1 MAEEILGISGQMDI
15 SDIQK
20 SFDTLFGNLDEL
32 GVKTDS
38 LSARMTKALNDI
50 AQSSDVSNKST
61 QQAFK
66 ELSAIISEAQEKLT
80 TTPKKIQDVSLELS
94 NATKTVET
102 LKDRLSQ
109 ATVGTTEWNTV
120 TQMLENQNK
129 TVERLKAQYSALTN
143 TFSDAQTAANV
154 LGTTMGTVNTVS
166 SLSNAA
172 TGVNAGLHVGV
183 AAAVGAESVAHAAN
197 AEKIGVETQ
206 AVNDNTQA
214 FQEANETS
222 RQRTEIANAE
232 AIALDKLSEQVLQG
246 KVSEEEY
253 IKAKENA
260 EERYRQ
266 LMNEQAEL
274 LEKEKKAREEAN
286 TFKVVDG
293 NIVSGDNDMNAR
305 AADALLERAASIRKE
320 ADEIANS
327 LNRLSEA
334 YTSTTQKAQAEQKKE
349 EESTNKTLDAIRAK
363 EDELKKLN
371 EQVELMKAHHAN
383 GWGGD
388 FFTSMRKGENPLNV
402 IKEYFAEGSAIKE
415 KQQQIAD
422 ITAELEKLRTAA
434 DETKTSTTDIWSG
447 MSKNDITNSIQENIA
462 QLKILKSEYSEIAQV
477 YGKDSDKA
485 QANKEKQEEITR
497 EIIQSKE
504 KLREMGTSYEDA
516 TKEAKKTAKET
527 QGIGKEAE
535 KSSSKVKGIFGGLK
549 SSFSGLMKGD
559 FSGLFKFVG
568 KIGIW
573 GAGIAAVGKGLFE
586 ASKAAEEFRVA
597 MQPLNHYMD
606 ASKVQEVSQNILSM
620 TSKTTKSC
628 ADMANAALQFAKV
641 WDGLKDAPGALTQMI
656 ESSNEYGALTGRTS
670 EEGAKAISQMASEYH
685 MTAQEASEMNNIIA
699 SAAKHSTDSFG
710 EMSDAIASAGSTT
723 ALYGV
728 TFEETATLIGYSSGQ
743 FGNAQK
749 AASKLS
755 MLLMSMSKLQDKY
768 NPSVVGMVTALKN
781 LKDAYERG
789 ENVASKFMAR
799 NRSVAMYFIKNA
811 DAIEQYSKKLENA
824 DAKNELLGDLSQR
837 ASTNLK
843 ALNNEW
849 NGFLTGLNANLTP
862 TLTNILKFF
871 RRILEGSQQT
881 ASQLNYLKNYDKI
894 HPGSNKNVDYTEKV
908 ASKWYL
914 SGFPEAQLSAQTAAS
929 MRMESQKEN
938 TKSLTEQEEQ
948 LNKIFDRA
956 YKKAR
961 DKYKPNP
968 KKGYQGISAEGMF
981 NAGMNAVKNAIK
993 NDPQAFSEF
1002 GNAFTY
1008 NYFYKEKKRNT
1019 LTLNQ
1024 KPNNTNTDL
1033 GGGFGGD
1040 DKGEEARKY
1049 REQLAEQQAKEEARK
1064 RKERWDLYVA
1074 EEEKGIAKEKD
1085 VAEKE
1090 RRQKKLDF
1098 EKKLHQIDEEAEQL
1112 KQANIQ
1118 AAKAKYDNDPQNKK
1132 KEGFYASG
1140 LDKKV
1145 TLTEKQQ
1152 KIISTKKEVVHAQV
1166 REEDE
1171 KALKNLTDKY
1181 RNENQERLE
1190 IEKKYDAD
1198 IKKIQE
1204 ARAKKQEE
1212 LNKATTEEQK
1222 EELQKQIDNLVL
1234 AEAKATKDKGEAIVS
1249 FDFDLLKKN
1258 PEYIQAFEDLN
1269 NVSNETL
1276 TSLIDMFE
1284 KFKTKAAESMS
1295 PDQIREFTNTLQS
1308 MQDALLERENPFT
1321 QVAETAVEYQI
1332 SNAQVKALEDYIK
1345 ALKEG
1350 KNIEQANIEVSK
1362 KLGKTYK
1369 NQEEAEKDLAKAK
1382 DKRNKAENK
1391 HQKAVKNLNAK
1402 INELADSI
1410 NSLGD
1415 IIGGTEG
1422 QILGIIGGVLSFVTQ
1437 TTEGIKLVAATGA
1450 NAISSIEKAS
1460 VILGII
1466 SAAIQLLQK
1475 IGSMFKD
1482 THAQYEEYAQ
1492 KLKAVNDLTTAVN
1505 EYKLAVIKAQQQEKT
1520 WFASTGLIDLRES
1533 WTYSQEAL
1541 QGYLDKLT
1549 ETQAIYQ
1556 NESGGGWL
1564 TNSLKWVGSAVG
1576 KIVSLPGELVKK
1588 GLEALGVDMN
1598 NWLGDLTKGVVNFA
1612 TGGFEAIFGAGI
1624 GKIIDDSNK
1633 YDKGT
1638 TAAYNNL
1645 RIETRKKSS
1654 GFLGSGIGGH
1664 KQKTKDLR
1672 EWTKQKFGKDLF
1684 DENYMIDV
1692 DLAKTILDKYGNKLV
1707 GETKETLEELIKFKE
1722 EYDKF
1727 NEQLHEYVSELY
1739 SPLVDNFTD
1748 ALFDWF
1754 DNGKDV
1760 MDSFKQYATS
1770 TFREI
1775 AKEMIKSMVITEIFN
1790 KYKDQLSNI
1799 YMAYISG
1806 AMSEEQFIN
1815 SMTGVV
1821 GSLTK
1826 DLEKGIPAAQK
1837 TLTALDESLR
1847 KAGYDLHEAEQSSQ
1861 SATGKAIEAVTADQ
1875 ANTLIGIGY
1884 AMQISIEQGNTTRE
1898 SMRSNVE
1905 TICYYQTQIS
1915 CDISEIKDIQY
1926 QGLNQLQQ
1934 IVKNTEPI
1942 VAINENIASMYKLMR
1957 ERI

>member
-66 ELSAIISEAQEKLT
+66 ELNAIISEAQEKLT

-94 NATKTVET
+94 NAAKTVET

-222 RQRTEIANAE
+222 RQRTETANAE

-246 KVSEEEY
+246 KASEEEY
-253 IKAKENA
+253 IKAKESA

-305 AADALLERAASIRKE
+305 AADALLERAANIRKE

-371 EQVELMKAHHAN
+371 EQVELMEAHHAN

-402 IKEYFAEGSAIKE
+402 IKDYFAEGSAIKE

-447 MSKNDITNSIQENIA
+447 MSKNDISNSIQENIA

-527 QGIGKEAE
+527 QDIGKEAE

-568 KIGIW
+568 KIGVW

-586 ASKAAEEFRVA
+586 SSKAAEAFRVA
-597 MQPLNHYMD
+597 LQPLDHYMD
-606 ASKVQEVSQNILSM
+606 TDKIKDVRQNILAL
-620 TSKTTKSC
+620 TATTTKSC
-628 ADMANAALQFAKV
+628 ADMANAALQFVKV

-656 ESSNEYGALTGRTS
+656 KSANEYGALTGKTS
-670 EEGAKAISQMASEYH
+670 EEGAKAISKMASEYH

-699 SAAKHSTDSFG
+699 SASKHSGSSFE
-710 EMSDAIASAGSTT
+710 EMSDAIASAGST
-723 ALYGV
+723 ASLYGIG
-728 TFEETATLIGYSSGQ
+728 FKEMATLIGYSSGQ
-743 FGNAQK
+743 FGDANK
-749 AASKLS
+749 AASKFS

-811 DAIEQYSKKLENA
+811 DTIEQYGKKLEDAN
-824 DAKNELLGDLSQR
+824 AKNELLSDLSSR
-837 ASTNLK
+837 ASANLA
-843 ALNNEW
+843 ALKNEW

-862 TLTNILKFF
+862 ILTKILKFF
-871 RRILEGSQQT
+871 RIITGGAQET
-881 ASQLNYLKNYDKI
+881 ADVLHYLKVMDNEKGRSKASI
-894 HPGSNKNVDYTEKV
+894 GVVGTGGFNVNL
-908 ASKWYL
+908 A
-914 SGFPEAQLSAQTAAS
+914 G
-929 MRMESQKEN
+929 N
-938 TKSLTEQEEQ
+938 TIAEGADVDL
-948 LNKIFDRA
+948 
-956 YKKAR
+956 YKKQRDALQKIYNKAVAKAR
-961 DKYKPNP
+961 NKYKPNL

-981 NAGMNAVKNAIK
+981 NAGMNAVKKAIEDNPQNYSQFKK
-993 NDPQAFSEF
+993 NRI
-1002 GNAFTY
+1002 Y
-1008 NYFYKEKKRNT
+1008 NYFYKENKKNT
-1019 LTLNQ
+1019 LALNQ

-1033 GGGFGGD
+1033 GGGFGD

-1049 REQLAEQQAKEEARK
+1049 RDQQAELQAKEEARK
-1064 RKERWDLYVA
+1064 RKERWNLYVA
-1074 EEEKGIAKEKD
+1074 EEENGIAKEKD

-1090 RRQKKLDF
+1090 RRQRALDF
-1098 EKKLHQIDEEAEQL
+1098 EKKMHQLDEEAEQL
-1112 KQANIQ
+1112 KQKNIDT
-1118 AAKAKYDNDPQNKK
+1118 AKANYEKDPANKE
-1132 KEGFYASG
+1132 KEGFYALG

-1145 TLTEKQQ
+1145 GLTSEQQKYIQTKKDTLLVENAESERKYLREQLQYYYDYLKEFGSIQEQKYAIAKEYDEKIAKATSPNQRKLLEEQKKSSLANVELEAVKQNIDWGSVFGDFGTMFKDQLEPTIKSLKQLASKTENVDEKKTIWELVSKLQKTGTLWDSDIFVTISDDLKTYQEAMRSYAEAQKKEQKIAEELTE
-1152 KIISTKKEVVHAQV
+1152 A
-1166 REEDE
+1166 EER
-1171 KALKNLTDKY
+1171 LKNAQKSGNEKDILDASATVDKLK
-1181 RNENQERLE
+1181 NQMSEAADATKEN
-1190 IEKKYDAD
+1190 KDAVV
-1198 IKKIQE
+1198 
-1204 ARAKKQEE
+1204 
-1212 LNKATTEEQK
+1212 KATTDLQTSSQRAINQFQQLESCLSGLTSGTLK
-1222 EELQKQIDNLVL
+1222 GIGDALMGLDKLFGGKATDKAASSLVKMTTELFGSNSKVSQTLTKVLGESGMAGEIVSAALGILDILKDGVENLVSSLIDTILGAVNGLIKTALSPKTVTGILKSVFDGVTSIFDTLSFGTISNIFGDNSAKMEGKIDKLNTSNEALKMSIDNLSDKIEKSNSLSEILNAQNKKEKQTKELEQNTSKQMIYETWKHGAWRSNLAASVEDNKGWKDAMKQVSAIL
-1234 AEAKATKDKGEAIVS
+1234 GKKVKTSGDFLSLSAEEMQRIIDSDNGAELWAKILNEYNKEGGKGGRSSKLSDMLNQYVNDFGNVAQDMADEIKEKLNGISFDSMKDSFISALMDMDKNAEDFASDFSKIMQQALLNLSVDELINGSENNPNGDSLKKLYDDMAEAMK
-1249 FDFDLLKKN
+1249 
-1258 PEYIQAFEDLN
+1258 
-1269 NVSNETL
+1269 NETYK
-1276 TSLIDMFE
+1276 SR
-1284 KFKTKAAESMS
+1284 AE
-1295 PDQIREFTNTLQS
+1295 EFAQR
-1308 MQDALLERENPFT
+1308 QQKLLEQGMKMR
-1321 QVAETAVEYQI
+1321 
-1332 SNAQVKALEDYIK
+1332 D
-1345 ALKEG
+1345 
-1350 KNIEQANIEVSK
+1350 
-1362 KLGKTYK
+1362 
-1369 NQEEAEKDLAKAK
+1369 
-1382 DKRNKAENK
+1382 
-1391 HQKAVKNLNAK
+1391 
-1402 INELADSI
+1402 ELA
-1410 NSLGD
+1410 
-1415 IIGGTEG
+1415 
-1422 QILGIIGGVLSFVTQ
+1422 QF
-1437 TTEGIKLVAATGA
+1437 TG
-1450 NAISSIEKAS
+1450 
-1460 VILGII
+1460 
-1466 SAAIQLLQK
+1466 
-1475 IGSMFKD
+1475 
-1482 THAQYEEYAQ
+1482 
-1492 KLKAVNDLTTAVN
+1492 
-1505 EYKLAVIKAQQQEKT
+1505 
-1520 WFASTGLIDLRES
+1520 
-1533 WTYSQEAL
+1533 
-1541 QGYLDKLT
+1541 
-1549 ETQAIYQ
+1549 
-1556 NESGGGWL
+1556 
-1564 TNSLKWVGSAVG
+1564 
-1576 KIVSLPGELVKK
+1576 
-1588 GLEALGVDMN
+1588 
-1598 NWLGDLTKGVVNFA
+1598 
-1612 TGGFEAIFGAGI
+1612 
-1624 GKIIDDSNK
+1624 
-1633 YDKGT
+1633 
-1638 TAAYNNL
+1638 
-1645 RIETRKKSS
+1645 
-1654 GFLGSGIGGH
+1654 
-1664 KQKTKDLR
+1664 
-1672 EWTKQKFGKDLF
+1672 
-1684 DENYMIDV
+1684 
-1692 DLAKTILDKYGNKLV
+1692 YG
-1707 GETKETLEELIKFKE
+1707 
-1722 EYDKF
+1722 
-1727 NEQLHEYVSELY
+1727 
-1739 SPLVDNFTD
+1739 
-1748 ALFDWF
+1748 
-1754 DNGKDV
+1754 
-1760 MDSFKQYATS
+1760 
-1770 TFREI
+1770 
-1775 AKEMIKSMVITEIFN
+1775 
-1790 KYKDQLSNI
+1790 
-1799 YMAYISG
+1799 
-1806 AMSEEQFIN
+1806 
-1815 SMTGVV
+1815 
-1821 GSLTK
+1821 
-1826 DLEKGIPAAQK
+1826 
-1837 TLTALDESLR
+1837 
-1847 KAGYDLHEAEQSSQ
+1847 EQSSQ
-1861 SATGKAIEAVTADQ
+1861 SATGKAIEAITADQ
-1875 ANTLIGIGY
+1875 ASTLIGIGY
-1884 AMQISIEQGNTTRE
+1884 ALQSAVEQGNATRE
-1898 SMRSNVE
+1898 NIHSNVE
-1905 TICYYQTQIS
+1905 VICSYQMLMS
-1915 CDISEIKDIQY
+1915 DNISEIRDMQY

-1934 IVKNTEPI
+1934 IAKNTEPI
-1942 VAINENIASMYKLMR
+1942 TGINENIANMYKLMK

>member
-20 SFDTLFGNLDEL
+20 SFDTLLGNLDEL

-120 TQMLENQNK
+120 TQLLENQNK

-183 AAAVGAESVAHAAN
+183 AVAVGAESVAHAAN
-197 AEKIGVETQ
+197 AEKIGAETQ
-206 AVNDNTQA
+206 VVNDNTQA
-214 FQEANETS
+214 YQEANETS

-246 KVSEEEY
+246 KASEEEY
-253 IKAKENA
+253 IKAKESA

-305 AADALLERAASIRKE
+305 AADALLERAANIRKE

-334 YTSTTQKAQAEQKKE
+334 YTSTTQKAEAEQKKE
-349 EESTNKTLDAIRAK
+349 AESTNKTLDAIRAK

-371 EQVELMKAHHAN
+371 EQVEQMAAHHAN

-388 FFTSMRKGENPLNV
+388 FFASMRKGENPLNV
-402 IKEYFAEGSAIKE
+402 IKDYFAEGDAIKE

-447 MSKNDITNSIQENIA
+447 MSKSDIANSIQENIA
-462 QLKILKSEYSEIAQV
+462 QLKILKSEYSEIAQI

-485 QANKEKQEEITR
+485 KENKEKQEEITR
-497 EIIQSKE
+497 EIIQGKD

-527 QGIGKEAE
+527 QNIGKEAE
-535 KSSSKVKGIFGGLK
+535 KSSSKVKDVFGGLK

-586 ASKAAEEFRVA
+586 ASKAAEELRVA

-628 ADMANAALQFAKV
+628 VDMANAALQFTKV

-656 ESSNEYGALTGRTS
+656 ESSNEYGALAGRTS

-685 MTAQEASEMNNIIA
+685 MTAQEASEMSNIIA
-699 SAAKHSTDSFG
+699 SASKHSTDSFG

-728 TFEETATLIGYSSGQ
+728 TFKETATLIGYSSGQ

-843 ALNNEW
+843 ALKNEW
-849 NGFLTGLNANLTP
+849 DGFLTGLNANLTP
-862 TLTNILKFF
+862 VLTNILKFF
-871 RRILEGSQQT
+871 RAITGGAQET
-881 ASQLNYLKNYDKI
+881 ADVLHYLKVMDNEKGRSKASIGPVGTGGFNVHLAGNTIAEEADVDLYKRQRDALQKIYDKAV
-894 HPGSNKNVDYTEKV
+894 K
-908 ASKWYL
+908 A
-914 SGFPEAQLSAQTAAS
+914 
-929 MRMESQKEN
+929 
-938 TKSLTEQEEQ
+938 
-948 LNKIFDRA
+948 
-956 YKKAR
+956 AR
-961 DKYKPNP
+961 DKYKPNS
-968 KKGYQGISAEGMF
+968 KKGYRGISAEGMF
-981 NAGMNAVKNAIK
+981 NAGMNAVKNAIE
-993 NDPQAFSEF
+993 NSPQDYSQFKK
-1002 GNAFTY
+1002 GRIY
-1008 NYFYKEKKRNT
+1008 NYFYKENKKNT
-1019 LTLNQ
+1019 LALNQ
-1024 KPNNTNTDL
+1024 KTNNTNTDL
-1033 GGGFGGD
+1033 GGNLGD
-1040 DKGEEARKY
+1040 DKGDEARKY
-1049 REQLAEQQAKEEARK
+1049 REQMAEQQAKEEARK

-1090 RRQKKLDF
+1090 RLQKKLDF

-1145 TLTEKQQ
+1145 TLTEEQQ

-1181 RNENQERLE
+1181 RNENQQRLD
-1190 IEKKYDAD
+1190 IEKKFNDD

-1295 PDQIREFTNTLQS
+1295 PDQIREFTDTLQS
-1308 MQDALLERENPFT
+1308 MQDALLERENPFA

-1350 KNIEQANIEVSK
+1350 KNIEQANVEVSK

-1391 HQKAVKNLNAK
+1391 HQKAVKNLNAR

-1410 NSLGD
+1410 NSLGS

-1422 QILGIIGGVLSFVTQ
+1422 QILGIVGGVLSFVTQ

-1475 IGSMFKD
+1475 ISSMFKD

-1492 KLKAVNDLTTAVN
+1492 KLKAINDLTTAVN

-1564 TNSLKWVGSAVG
+1564 TNSLKWVGSTVG

-1612 TGGFEAIFGAGI
+1612 TGGFESIFGAGI

-1664 KQKTKDLR
+1664 RQKTKDLR

-1692 DLAKTILDKYGNKLV
+1692 DLAKTILDKYGDKLV
-1707 GETKETLEELIKFKE
+1707 GETKETLQELIKFKE

-1775 AKEMIKSMVITEIFN
+1775 AKEMIKSMIITEIFN

-1815 SMTGVV
+1815 SMTGVI
-1821 GSLTK
+1821 GSLTN

-1837 TLTALDESLR
+1837 TLTMIDESLG
-1847 KAGYDLHEAEQSSQ
+1847 KHGYSLHEAEQSSQ

-1898 SMRSNVE
+1898 NMRSNVE

-1915 CDISEIKDIQY
+1915 CDISEIRDIQF

-1942 VAINENIASMYKLMR
+1942 VAINENIASMYKLMK

>member
-20 SFDTLFGNLDEL
+20 SFDTLFGNFDEL

-66 ELSAIISEAQEKLT
+66 ELNAIISEAQEKLT

-94 NATKTVET
+94 NAAKTVET

-222 RQRTEIANAE
+222 RQRTETANAE

-246 KVSEEEY
+246 KASEEEY
-253 IKAKENA
+253 IKAKESA

-305 AADALLERAASIRKE
+305 AADALLERAANIRKE

-334 YTSTTQKAQAEQKKE
+334 YTSTTQTAQAEQKKE

-402 IKEYFAEGSAIKE
+402 IKDYFAEGSAIKE

-568 KIGIW
+568 KIGVW

-586 ASKAAEEFRVA
+586 SSKAAEAFRVA
-597 MQPLNHYMD
+597 LQPLDHYMD
-606 ASKVQEVSQNILSM
+606 TDKIKDVRQNILAL
-620 TSKTTKSC
+620 TATTTKSC
-628 ADMANAALQFAKV
+628 ADMANAALQFVKV

-656 ESSNEYGALTGRTS
+656 KSANEYGALTGKTS
-670 EEGAKAISQMASEYH
+670 EEGAKAISKMASEYH
-685 MTAQEASEMNNIIA
+685 MTAQEASEMSNIIA
-699 SAAKHSTDSFG
+699 SASKHSVSSFG
-710 EMSDAIASAGSTT
+710 EMSDAIASAGST
-723 ALYGV
+723 ASLYGIG
-728 TFEETATLIGYSSGQ
+728 FKEMATLIGYSSGQ
-743 FGNAQK
+743 FGDANK
-749 AASKLS
+749 AASKFS

-811 DAIEQYSKKLENA
+811 DAIEQYGKKLEDA
-824 DAKNELLGDLSQR
+824 HAKNELLSDLSSR
-837 ASTNLK
+837 ASVNLA
-843 ALNNEW
+843 ALKNEW

-862 TLTNILKFF
+862 VLTNILKFF
-871 RRILEGSQQT
+871 RTITGGAQEAADVLH
-881 ASQLNYLKNYDKI
+881 YLKVMDNEKGRSKASI
-894 HPGSNKNVDYTEKV
+894 GPVGTGGFNANLAGSTIAEGADVD
-908 ASKWYL
+908 L
-914 SGFPEAQLSAQTAAS
+914 
-929 MRMESQKEN
+929 
-938 TKSLTEQEEQ
+938 
-948 LNKIFDRA
+948 
-956 YKKAR
+956 YKKQRDALQKIYSKAVAAAR
-961 DKYKPNP
+961 NKYKPNS
-968 KKGYQGISAEGMF
+968 KTGYKGISAEGMF
-981 NAGMNAVKNAIK
+981 NAGMNAVKNAIE
-993 NDPQAFSEF
+993 NSPQNYSQFKKSRI
-1002 GNAFTY
+1002 Y
-1008 NYFYKEKKRNT
+1008 NYFYKENKKNT
-1019 LTLNQ
+1019 LALNQ

-1090 RRQKKLDF
+1090 RRQRALDF
-1098 EKKLHQIDEEAEQL
+1098 EKKMHQLDEEAEQL
-1112 KQANIQ
+1112 KQKNIDT
-1118 AAKAKYDNDPQNKK
+1118 AKANYEKDPANKK
-1132 KEGFYASG
+1132 KEGFYALG

-1145 TLTEKQQ
+1145 GLTSEQQKYIQTKKDTLLVENAESERKYLREQLQYYYDYLKEFGSIQEQKYAIAKEYDEKIAKATSPNQRKLLEEQKKSSLANVELEAVKQNIDWGSVFGDFGTMFKDQLEPTIKSLKQLASKTENVDEKKTIWELVSKLQKTGTLWDSDIFVTISNDLKTYQEAMRSYAEAQKKEQKVADELTE
-1152 KIISTKKEVVHAQV
+1152 A
-1166 REEDE
+1166 EER
-1171 KALKNLTDKY
+1171 LKNAQKSGNEKDILDASATVDKLK
-1181 RNENQERLE
+1181 NQMSEAA
-1190 IEKKYDAD
+1190 DATKGNKD
-1198 IKKIQE
+1198 
-1204 ARAKKQEE
+1204 AVV
-1212 LNKATTEEQK
+1212 KATTDLQTSSQRAVNQFQQLESCLSGLTSGTLK
-1222 EELQKQIDNLVL
+1222 GIGDALMGLDKLFGGKATDKAASSLVKMTTELFGSNSKLSKTLTKVLGESGMTGEIVSAALGILDILKDGVENLVSSLIDTILGAVNGLIKTALSPKTVTGILKSVFDGVTSIFDTLSFGTISNIFGDNSAKMESKIDKLNTSNEALKMSIDNLRDKIEKSNSLSEILNAQNKKEKQTKELEQNTSKQMIYETWKHGAWRSNLAASVEDNKGWKDAMKQVSAIL
-1234 AEAKATKDKGEAIVS
+1234 GKKVKTSGDFLSLSAEEMQRIIDSDNGAELWAKILNEYNKEGGKGGRSDKLSDMLNQYVNDFGNVAQDMADEIKEKLNGISFDSMKDSFISALMDMDKNAEDFASDFSKIMQQALLNLSVDELINGSENNPNGDSLKKLYDDMAEAMK
-1249 FDFDLLKKN
+1249 
-1258 PEYIQAFEDLN
+1258 
-1269 NVSNETL
+1269 NETYK
-1276 TSLIDMFE
+1276 SR
-1284 KFKTKAAESMS
+1284 AE
-1295 PDQIREFTNTLQS
+1295 EFAQR
-1308 MQDALLERENPFT
+1308 QQKLLEQGMKMR
-1321 QVAETAVEYQI
+1321 
-1332 SNAQVKALEDYIK
+1332 D
-1345 ALKEG
+1345 
-1350 KNIEQANIEVSK
+1350 
-1362 KLGKTYK
+1362 
-1369 NQEEAEKDLAKAK
+1369 
-1382 DKRNKAENK
+1382 
-1391 HQKAVKNLNAK
+1391 
-1402 INELADSI
+1402 ELA
-1410 NSLGD
+1410 
-1415 IIGGTEG
+1415 
-1422 QILGIIGGVLSFVTQ
+1422 QF
-1437 TTEGIKLVAATGA
+1437 TG
-1450 NAISSIEKAS
+1450 
-1460 VILGII
+1460 
-1466 SAAIQLLQK
+1466 
-1475 IGSMFKD
+1475 
-1482 THAQYEEYAQ
+1482 
-1492 KLKAVNDLTTAVN
+1492 
-1505 EYKLAVIKAQQQEKT
+1505 
-1520 WFASTGLIDLRES
+1520 
-1533 WTYSQEAL
+1533 
-1541 QGYLDKLT
+1541 
-1549 ETQAIYQ
+1549 
-1556 NESGGGWL
+1556 
-1564 TNSLKWVGSAVG
+1564 
-1576 KIVSLPGELVKK
+1576 
-1588 GLEALGVDMN
+1588 
-1598 NWLGDLTKGVVNFA
+1598 
-1612 TGGFEAIFGAGI
+1612 
-1624 GKIIDDSNK
+1624 
-1633 YDKGT
+1633 
-1638 TAAYNNL
+1638 
-1645 RIETRKKSS
+1645 
-1654 GFLGSGIGGH
+1654 
-1664 KQKTKDLR
+1664 
-1672 EWTKQKFGKDLF
+1672 
-1684 DENYMIDV
+1684 
-1692 DLAKTILDKYGNKLV
+1692 YG
-1707 GETKETLEELIKFKE
+1707 
-1722 EYDKF
+1722 
-1727 NEQLHEYVSELY
+1727 
-1739 SPLVDNFTD
+1739 
-1748 ALFDWF
+1748 
-1754 DNGKDV
+1754 
-1760 MDSFKQYATS
+1760 
-1770 TFREI
+1770 
-1775 AKEMIKSMVITEIFN
+1775 
-1790 KYKDQLSNI
+1790 
-1799 YMAYISG
+1799 
-1806 AMSEEQFIN
+1806 
-1815 SMTGVV
+1815 
-1821 GSLTK
+1821 
-1826 DLEKGIPAAQK
+1826 
-1837 TLTALDESLR
+1837 
-1847 KAGYDLHEAEQSSQ
+1847 EQSSQ
-1861 SATGKAIEAVTADQ
+1861 SATGKAIEAITADQ
-1875 ANTLIGIGY
+1875 ASTLIGIGY
-1884 AMQISIEQGNTTRE
+1884 ALQSAVEQGNATRE
-1898 SMRSNVE
+1898 NIHSNVE
-1905 TICYYQTQIS
+1905 VICSYQMLMS
-1915 CDISEIKDIQY
+1915 DNISEIRDMQY

-1934 IVKNTEPI
+1934 IAKNTEPI
-1942 VAINENIASMYKLMR
+1942 TGINENIANMYKLIK

>member
-66 ELSAIISEAQEKLT
+66 ELNAIISEAQEKLT

-94 NATKTVET
+94 NAAKTVET

-222 RQRTEIANAE
+222 RQRTETANAE

-246 KVSEEEY
+246 KASEEEY
-253 IKAKENA
+253 IKAKESA

-305 AADALLERAASIRKE
+305 AADALLERAANIRKE

-334 YTSTTQKAQAEQKKE
+334 YTSTTQTAQAEQKKE

-402 IKEYFAEGSAIKE
+402 IKDYFAEGSAIKE

-568 KIGIW
+568 KIGVW

-586 ASKAAEEFRVA
+586 SSKAAEAFRVA
-597 MQPLNHYMD
+597 LQPLDHYMD
-606 ASKVQEVSQNILSM
+606 TDKIKDVRQNILAL
-620 TSKTTKSC
+620 TATTTKSC
-628 ADMANAALQFAKV
+628 ADMANAALQFVKV

-656 ESSNEYGALTGRTS
+656 KSANEYGALTGKTS
-670 EEGAKAISQMASEYH
+670 EEGAKAISKMASEYH
-685 MTAQEASEMNNIIA
+685 MTAQEASEMSNIIA
-699 SAAKHSTDSFG
+699 SASKHSVSSFG
-710 EMSDAIASAGSTT
+710 EMSDAIASAGST
-723 ALYGV
+723 ASLYGIG
-728 TFEETATLIGYSSGQ
+728 FKEMATLIGYSSGQ
-743 FGNAQK
+743 FGDANK
-749 AASKLS
+749 AASKFS

-811 DAIEQYSKKLENA
+811 DAIEQYGKKLEDA
-824 DAKNELLGDLSQR
+824 HAKNELLSDLSSR
-837 ASTNLK
+837 ASVNLA
-843 ALNNEW
+843 ALKNEW

-862 TLTNILKFF
+862 VLTNILKFF
-871 RRILEGSQQT
+871 RTITGGAQEAADVLH
-881 ASQLNYLKNYDKI
+881 YLKVMDNEKGRSKASI
-894 HPGSNKNVDYTEKV
+894 GPVGTGGFNANLAGSTIAEGADVD
-908 ASKWYL
+908 L
-914 SGFPEAQLSAQTAAS
+914 
-929 MRMESQKEN
+929 
-938 TKSLTEQEEQ
+938 
-948 LNKIFDRA
+948 
-956 YKKAR
+956 YKKQRDALQKIYSKAVAAAR
-961 DKYKPNP
+961 NKYKPNS
-968 KKGYQGISAEGMF
+968 KTGYKGISAEGMF
-981 NAGMNAVKNAIK
+981 NAGMNAVKNAIE
-993 NDPQAFSEF
+993 NSPQNYSQFKKSRI
-1002 GNAFTY
+1002 Y
-1008 NYFYKEKKRNT
+1008 NYFYKENKKNT
-1019 LTLNQ
+1019 LALNQ

-1090 RRQKKLDF
+1090 RRQRALDF
-1098 EKKLHQIDEEAEQL
+1098 EKKMHQLDEEAEQL
-1112 KQANIQ
+1112 KQKNIDT
-1118 AAKAKYDNDPQNKK
+1118 AKANYEKDPANKK
-1132 KEGFYASG
+1132 KEGFYALG

-1145 TLTEKQQ
+1145 GLTSEQQKYIQTKKDTLLVENAESERKYLREQLQYYYDYLKEFGSIQEQKYAIAKEYDEKIAKATSPNQRKLLEEQKKSSLANVELEAVKQNIDWGSVFGDFGTMFKDQLEPTIKSLKQLASKTENVDEKKTIWELVSKLQKTGTLWDSDIFVTISNDLKTYQEAMRSYAEAQKKEQKVADELTE
-1152 KIISTKKEVVHAQV
+1152 A
-1166 REEDE
+1166 EER
-1171 KALKNLTDKY
+1171 LKNAQKSGNEKDILDASATVDKLK
-1181 RNENQERLE
+1181 NQMSEAA
-1190 IEKKYDAD
+1190 DATKGNKD
-1198 IKKIQE
+1198 
-1204 ARAKKQEE
+1204 AVV
-1212 LNKATTEEQK
+1212 KATTDLQTSSQRAVNQFQQLESCLSGLTSGTLK
-1222 EELQKQIDNLVL
+1222 GIGDALMGLDKLFGGKATDKAASSLVKMTTELFGSNSKLSKTLTKVLGESGMTGEIVSAALGILDILKDGVENLVSSLIDTILGAVNGLIKTALSPKTVTGILKSVFDGVTSIFDTLSFGTISNIFGDNSAKMESKIDKLNTSNEALKMSIDNLRDKIEKSNSLSEILNAQNKKEKQTKELEQNTSKQMIYETWKHGAWRSNLAASVEDNKGWKDAMKQVSAIL
-1234 AEAKATKDKGEAIVS
+1234 GKKVKTSGDFLSLSAEEMQRIIDSDNGAELWAKILNEYNKEGGKGGRSDKLSDMLNQYVNDFGNVAQDMADEIKEKLNGISFDSMKDSFISALMDMDKNAEDFASDFSKIMQQALLNLSVDELINGSENNPNGDSLKKLYDDMAEAMK
-1249 FDFDLLKKN
+1249 
-1258 PEYIQAFEDLN
+1258 
-1269 NVSNETL
+1269 NETYK
-1276 TSLIDMFE
+1276 SR
-1284 KFKTKAAESMS
+1284 AE
-1295 PDQIREFTNTLQS
+1295 EFAQR
-1308 MQDALLERENPFT
+1308 QQKLLEQGMKMR
-1321 QVAETAVEYQI
+1321 
-1332 SNAQVKALEDYIK
+1332 D
-1345 ALKEG
+1345 
-1350 KNIEQANIEVSK
+1350 
-1362 KLGKTYK
+1362 
-1369 NQEEAEKDLAKAK
+1369 
-1382 DKRNKAENK
+1382 
-1391 HQKAVKNLNAK
+1391 
-1402 INELADSI
+1402 ELA
-1410 NSLGD
+1410 
-1415 IIGGTEG
+1415 
-1422 QILGIIGGVLSFVTQ
+1422 QF
-1437 TTEGIKLVAATGA
+1437 TG
-1450 NAISSIEKAS
+1450 
-1460 VILGII
+1460 
-1466 SAAIQLLQK
+1466 
-1475 IGSMFKD
+1475 
-1482 THAQYEEYAQ
+1482 
-1492 KLKAVNDLTTAVN
+1492 
-1505 EYKLAVIKAQQQEKT
+1505 
-1520 WFASTGLIDLRES
+1520 
-1533 WTYSQEAL
+1533 
-1541 QGYLDKLT
+1541 
-1549 ETQAIYQ
+1549 
-1556 NESGGGWL
+1556 
-1564 TNSLKWVGSAVG
+1564 
-1576 KIVSLPGELVKK
+1576 
-1588 GLEALGVDMN
+1588 
-1598 NWLGDLTKGVVNFA
+1598 
-1612 TGGFEAIFGAGI
+1612 
-1624 GKIIDDSNK
+1624 
-1633 YDKGT
+1633 
-1638 TAAYNNL
+1638 
-1645 RIETRKKSS
+1645 
-1654 GFLGSGIGGH
+1654 
-1664 KQKTKDLR
+1664 
-1672 EWTKQKFGKDLF
+1672 
-1684 DENYMIDV
+1684 
-1692 DLAKTILDKYGNKLV
+1692 YG
-1707 GETKETLEELIKFKE
+1707 
-1722 EYDKF
+1722 
-1727 NEQLHEYVSELY
+1727 
-1739 SPLVDNFTD
+1739 
-1748 ALFDWF
+1748 
-1754 DNGKDV
+1754 
-1760 MDSFKQYATS
+1760 
-1770 TFREI
+1770 
-1775 AKEMIKSMVITEIFN
+1775 
-1790 KYKDQLSNI
+1790 
-1799 YMAYISG
+1799 
-1806 AMSEEQFIN
+1806 
-1815 SMTGVV
+1815 
-1821 GSLTK
+1821 
-1826 DLEKGIPAAQK
+1826 
-1837 TLTALDESLR
+1837 
-1847 KAGYDLHEAEQSSQ
+1847 EQSSQ
-1861 SATGKAIEAVTADQ
+1861 SATGKAIEAITADQ
-1875 ANTLIGIGY
+1875 ASTLIGIGY
-1884 AMQISIEQGNTTRE
+1884 ALQSAVEQGNATRE
-1898 SMRSNVE
+1898 NIHSNVE
-1905 TICYYQTQIS
+1905 VICSYQMLMS
-1915 CDISEIKDIQY
+1915 DMQY

-1934 IVKNTEPI
+1934 IAKNTEPI
-1942 VAINENIASMYKLMR
+1942 TGINENIANMYKLIK

>member
-66 ELSAIISEAQEKLT
+66 ELNAIISEAQEKLT

-94 NATKTVET
+94 NAAKTVET

-222 RQRTEIANAE
+222 RQRTETANAE

-246 KVSEEEY
+246 KASEEEY
-253 IKAKENA
+253 IKAKESA

-305 AADALLERAASIRKE
+305 AADALLERAANIRKE

-334 YTSTTQKAQAEQKKE
+334 YTSTTQTAQAEQKKE

-402 IKEYFAEGSAIKE
+402 IKDYFAEGSAIKE

-568 KIGIW
+568 KIGVW

-586 ASKAAEEFRVA
+586 SSKAAEAFRVA
-597 MQPLNHYMD
+597 LQPLDHYMD
-606 ASKVQEVSQNILSM
+606 TDKIKDVRQNILAL
-620 TSKTTKSC
+620 TATTTKSC
-628 ADMANAALQFAKV
+628 ADMANAALQFVKV

-656 ESSNEYGALTGRTS
+656 KSANEYGALTGKTS
-670 EEGAKAISQMASEYH
+670 EEGAKAISKMASEYH
-685 MTAQEASEMNNIIA
+685 MTAQEASEMSNIIA
-699 SAAKHSTDSFG
+699 SASKHSVSSFG
-710 EMSDAIASAGSTT
+710 EMSDAIASAGST
-723 ALYGV
+723 ASLYGIG
-728 TFEETATLIGYSSGQ
+728 FKEMATLIGYSSGQ
-743 FGNAQK
+743 FGDANK
-749 AASKLS
+749 AASKFS

-811 DAIEQYSKKLENA
+811 DAIEQYGKKLEDA
-824 DAKNELLGDLSQR
+824 HAKNELLSDLSSR
-837 ASTNLK
+837 ASVNLA
-843 ALNNEW
+843 ALKNEW

-862 TLTNILKFF
+862 VLTNILKFF
-871 RRILEGSQQT
+871 RTITGGAQEAADVLH
-881 ASQLNYLKNYDKI
+881 YLKVMDNEKGRSKASI
-894 HPGSNKNVDYTEKV
+894 GPVGTGGFNANLAGSTIAEGADVD
-908 ASKWYL
+908 L
-914 SGFPEAQLSAQTAAS
+914 
-929 MRMESQKEN
+929 
-938 TKSLTEQEEQ
+938 
-948 LNKIFDRA
+948 
-956 YKKAR
+956 YKKQRDALQKIYSKAVAAAR
-961 DKYKPNP
+961 NKYKPNS
-968 KKGYQGISAEGMF
+968 KTGYKGISAEGMF
-981 NAGMNAVKNAIK
+981 NAGMNAVKNAIE
-993 NDPQAFSEF
+993 NSPQNYSQFKKSRI
-1002 GNAFTY
+1002 Y
-1008 NYFYKEKKRNT
+1008 NYFYKENKKNT
-1019 LTLNQ
+1019 LALNQ

-1040 DKGEEARKY
+1040 DKGDEARKY

-1090 RRQKKLDF
+1090 RRQRALDF
-1098 EKKLHQIDEEAEQL
+1098 EKKMHQLDEEAEQL
-1112 KQANIQ
+1112 KQKNIDT
-1118 AAKAKYDNDPQNKK
+1118 AKANYEKDPANKK
-1132 KEGFYASG
+1132 KEGFYALG

-1145 TLTEKQQ
+1145 GLTSEQQKYIQTKKDTLLVENAESERKYLREQLQYYYDYLKEFGSIQEQKYAIAKEYDEKIAKATSPNQRKLLEEQKKSSLANVELEAVKQNIDWGSVFGDFGTMFKDQLEPTIKSLKQLASKTENVDEKKTIWELVSKLQKTGTLWDSDIFVTISNDLKTYQEAMRSYAEAQKKEQKVADELTE
-1152 KIISTKKEVVHAQV
+1152 A
-1166 REEDE
+1166 EER
-1171 KALKNLTDKY
+1171 LKNAQKSGNEKDILDASATVDKLK
-1181 RNENQERLE
+1181 NQMSEAA
-1190 IEKKYDAD
+1190 DATKGNKD
-1198 IKKIQE
+1198 
-1204 ARAKKQEE
+1204 AVV
-1212 LNKATTEEQK
+1212 KATTDLQTSSQRAINQFQQLESCLSGLTSGTLK
-1222 EELQKQIDNLVL
+1222 GIGDALMGLDKLFGGKATDKAASSLVKMTTELFGSNSKLSKTLTKVLGESGMTGEIVSAALGILDILKDGVENLV
-1234 AEAKATKDKGEAIVS
+1234 S
-1249 FDFDLLKKN
+1249 
-1258 PEYIQAFEDLN
+1258 
-1269 NVSNETL
+1269 
-1276 TSLIDMFE
+1276 SLIDTILGAVNGLI
-1284 KFKTKAAESMS
+1284 KTALS
-1295 PDQIREFTNTLQS
+1295 PKTVTGILKSVFDGVTSIFDTLS
-1308 MQDALLERENPFT
+1308 FGT
-1321 QVAETAVEYQI
+1321 I
-1332 SNAQVKALEDYIK
+1332 SNIFGDNSAKME
-1345 ALKEG
+1345 
-1350 KNIEQANIEVSK
+1350 SK
-1362 KLGKTYK
+1362 I
-1369 NQEEAEKDLAKAK
+1369 D
-1382 DKRNKAENK
+1382 
-1391 HQKAVKNLNAK
+1391 
-1402 INELADSI
+1402 
-1410 NSLGD
+1410 
-1415 IIGGTEG
+1415 
-1422 QILGIIGGVLSFVTQ
+1422 
-1437 TTEGIKLVAATGA
+1437 
-1450 NAISSIEKAS
+1450 
-1460 VILGII
+1460 
-1466 SAAIQLLQK
+1466 
-1475 IGSMFKD
+1475 
-1482 THAQYEEYAQ
+1482 
-1492 KLKAVNDLTTAVN
+1492 KLK
-1505 EYKLAVIKAQQQEKT
+1505 
-1520 WFASTGLIDLRES
+1520 
-1533 WTYSQEAL
+1533 
-1541 QGYLDKLT
+1541 
-1549 ETQAIYQ
+1549 QA
-1556 NESGGGWL
+1556 
-1564 TNSLKWVGSAVG
+1564 
-1576 KIVSLPGELVKK
+1576 
-1588 GLEALGVDMN
+1588 
-1598 NWLGDLTKGVVNFA
+1598 
-1612 TGGFEAIFGAGI
+1612 
-1624 GKIIDDSNK
+1624 
-1633 YDKGT
+1633 
-1638 TAAYNNL
+1638 
-1645 RIETRKKSS
+1645 
-1654 GFLGSGIGGH
+1654 
-1664 KQKTKDLR
+1664 
-1672 EWTKQKFGKDLF
+1672 
-1684 DENYMIDV
+1684 
-1692 DLAKTILDKYGNKLV
+1692 
-1707 GETKETLEELIKFKE
+1707 
-1722 EYDKF
+1722 
-1727 NEQLHEYVSELY
+1727 
-1739 SPLVDNFTD
+1739 
-1748 ALFDWF
+1748 
-1754 DNGKDV
+1754 
-1760 MDSFKQYATS
+1760 
-1770 TFREI
+1770 
-1775 AKEMIKSMVITEIFN
+1775 
-1790 KYKDQLSNI
+1790 
-1799 YMAYISG
+1799 
-1806 AMSEEQFIN
+1806 
-1815 SMTGVV
+1815 
-1821 GSLTK
+1821 
-1826 DLEKGIPAAQK
+1826 
-1837 TLTALDESLR
+1837 
-1847 KAGYDLHEAEQSSQ
+1847 
-1861 SATGKAIEAVTADQ
+1861 
-1875 ANTLIGIGY
+1875 
-1884 AMQISIEQGNTTRE
+1884 
-1898 SMRSNVE
+1898 MR
-1905 TICYYQTQIS
+1905 
-1915 CDISEIKDIQY
+1915 
-1926 QGLNQLQQ
+1926 L
-1934 IVKNTEPI
+1934 
-1942 VAINENIASMYKLMR
+1942 
-1957 ERI
+1957 

>member
-1 MAEEILGISGQMDI
+1 MAEEILGISGQVDI

-66 ELSAIISEAQEKLT
+66 ELNAIISEAQEKLT

-94 NATKTVET
+94 NAAKTVET

-222 RQRTEIANAE
+222 RQRTETANAE

-246 KVSEEEY
+246 KASEEEY
-253 IKAKENA
+253 IKAKESA

-293 NIVSGDNDMNAR
+293 NIVSGNNDMNAR
-305 AADALLERAASIRKE
+305 AADALLERAANIRKE
-320 ADEIANS
+320 ADEIASS

-371 EQVELMKAHHAN
+371 EQVELMEAHHAN

-402 IKEYFAEGSAIKE
+402 IKDYFAEGSAIKE

-447 MSKNDITNSIQENIA
+447 MSSKNDITNSIQENIA

-527 QGIGKEAE
+527 KGIGKEAE

-549 SSFSGLMKGD
+549 SSFSGLMKSD

-568 KIGIW
+568 KIGVW

-586 ASKAAEEFRVA
+586 SSKAAEAFRVA
-597 MQPLNHYMD
+597 LQPLDHYMD
-606 ASKVQEVSQNILSM
+606 TDKMKDVRQNILAL
-620 TSKTTKSC
+620 TATTTKSC
-628 ADMANAALQFAKV
+628 ADMANAALQFVKV

-656 ESSNEYGALTGRTS
+656 KSANEYGALTGKTS
-670 EEGAKAISQMASEYH
+670 EEGAKAISKMASEYH
-685 MTAQEASEMNNIIA
+685 MTAQEASEMSNIIA
-699 SAAKHSTDSFG
+699 SASKHSVSSFG
-710 EMSDAIASAGSTT
+710 EMSDAIASAGST
-723 ALYGV
+723 ASLYGIG
-728 TFEETATLIGYSSGQ
+728 FKEMATLIGYSSGQ
-743 FGNAQK
+743 FGDANK
-749 AASKLS
+749 AASKFS

-811 DAIEQYSKKLENA
+811 DAIEQYGKKLEDA
-824 DAKNELLGDLSQR
+824 HAKNELLSDLNSR
-837 ASTNLK
+837 ASVNLA
-843 ALNNEW
+843 ALKNEW

-862 TLTNILKFF
+862 VLTNILKFF
-871 RRILEGSQQT
+871 RTITGGAQEAADVLH
-881 ASQLNYLKNYDKI
+881 YLKVMDNEKGRSKASI
-894 HPGSNKNVDYTEKV
+894 GPVGTGGFNANLAGSTIAEGADVD
-908 ASKWYL
+908 L
-914 SGFPEAQLSAQTAAS
+914 
-929 MRMESQKEN
+929 
-938 TKSLTEQEEQ
+938 
-948 LNKIFDRA
+948 
-956 YKKAR
+956 YKKQRDALQKIYNKAVAAAR
-961 DKYKPNP
+961 NKYKPNS
-968 KKGYQGISAEGMF
+968 KTGYKGISAEGMF
-981 NAGMNAVKNAIK
+981 NAGMNVVKNAIE
-993 NDPQAFSEF
+993 NSPQNYSQFKKSRI
-1002 GNAFTY
+1002 Y
-1008 NYFYKEKKRNT
+1008 NYFYKENKKNT
-1019 LTLNQ
+1019 LALNQ

-1090 RRQKKLDF
+1090 RRQRALDF
-1098 EKKLHQIDEEAEQL
+1098 EKKMHQLDEEAEQL
-1112 KQANIQ
+1112 KQKNIDT
-1118 AAKAKYDNDPQNKK
+1118 AKANYEKDPANKK
-1132 KEGFYASG
+1132 KEGFYALG

-1145 TLTEKQQ
+1145 GLTSEQQKYIQTKKDTLLVENAESERKYLREQLQYYYDYLKEFGSIQEQKYAIAKEYDEKIAKATSPNQRKLLEEQKKSSLANVELEAVKQNIDWGSVFGDFGTMFKDQLEPTIKSLKQLASKTENVDEKKTIWELVSKLQKTGTLWDSDIFVTISNDLKTYQEAMRSYAEAQKKEQKVADELTE
-1152 KIISTKKEVVHAQV
+1152 A
-1166 REEDE
+1166 EER
-1171 KALKNLTDKY
+1171 LKNAQKSGNEKDILDASATVDKLK
-1181 RNENQERLE
+1181 NQMSEAA
-1190 IEKKYDAD
+1190 DATKGNKD
-1198 IKKIQE
+1198 
-1204 ARAKKQEE
+1204 AVV
-1212 LNKATTEEQK
+1212 KATTNLQTSSQRAINQFQQLESCLSGLTSGTLK
-1222 EELQKQIDNLVL
+1222 GIGDALMGLDKLFGGKATDKAASSLVKMTTELFGSNSKLSKTLTKVLGESGMTGEIVSAALGILDILKDGVENLVSSLIDTILGAVNGLIKTALSPKTVTGILKSVFDGVTSIFDTLSFGTISNIFGDNSAKMESKIDKLNTSNEALKMSIDNLRDKIEKSNSLSEILNAQNKKEKQTKELEQNTSKQMIYETWKHGAWRSNLAASVEDNKGWKDAMKQVSAIL
-1234 AEAKATKDKGEAIVS
+1234 GKKVKTSGDFLSLSAEEMQRIIDSDNGAELWAKILNEYNKEGGKGGRSDKLSDMLNQYVNDFGNVAQDMADEIKEKLNGISFDSMKDSFISALMDMDKNAEDFASDFSKIMQQALLNLSVDELINGSENNPNGDSLKKLYDDMAEAM
-1249 FDFDLLKKN
+1249 KN
-1258 PEYIQAFEDLN
+1258 GTYK
-1269 NVSNETL
+1269 SR
-1276 TSLIDMFE
+1276 
-1284 KFKTKAAESMS
+1284 AE
-1295 PDQIREFTNTLQS
+1295 EFAQR
-1308 MQDALLERENPFT
+1308 QQKLLEQGMKMR
-1321 QVAETAVEYQI
+1321 
-1332 SNAQVKALEDYIK
+1332 D
-1345 ALKEG
+1345 
-1350 KNIEQANIEVSK
+1350 
-1362 KLGKTYK
+1362 
-1369 NQEEAEKDLAKAK
+1369 
-1382 DKRNKAENK
+1382 
-1391 HQKAVKNLNAK
+1391 
-1402 INELADSI
+1402 ELA
-1410 NSLGD
+1410 
-1415 IIGGTEG
+1415 
-1422 QILGIIGGVLSFVTQ
+1422 QF
-1437 TTEGIKLVAATGA
+1437 TG
-1450 NAISSIEKAS
+1450 
-1460 VILGII
+1460 
-1466 SAAIQLLQK
+1466 
-1475 IGSMFKD
+1475 
-1482 THAQYEEYAQ
+1482 
-1492 KLKAVNDLTTAVN
+1492 
-1505 EYKLAVIKAQQQEKT
+1505 
-1520 WFASTGLIDLRES
+1520 
-1533 WTYSQEAL
+1533 
-1541 QGYLDKLT
+1541 
-1549 ETQAIYQ
+1549 
-1556 NESGGGWL
+1556 
-1564 TNSLKWVGSAVG
+1564 
-1576 KIVSLPGELVKK
+1576 
-1588 GLEALGVDMN
+1588 
-1598 NWLGDLTKGVVNFA
+1598 
-1612 TGGFEAIFGAGI
+1612 
-1624 GKIIDDSNK
+1624 
-1633 YDKGT
+1633 
-1638 TAAYNNL
+1638 
-1645 RIETRKKSS
+1645 
-1654 GFLGSGIGGH
+1654 
-1664 KQKTKDLR
+1664 
-1672 EWTKQKFGKDLF
+1672 
-1684 DENYMIDV
+1684 
-1692 DLAKTILDKYGNKLV
+1692 YG
-1707 GETKETLEELIKFKE
+1707 
-1722 EYDKF
+1722 
-1727 NEQLHEYVSELY
+1727 
-1739 SPLVDNFTD
+1739 
-1748 ALFDWF
+1748 
-1754 DNGKDV
+1754 
-1760 MDSFKQYATS
+1760 
-1770 TFREI
+1770 
-1775 AKEMIKSMVITEIFN
+1775 
-1790 KYKDQLSNI
+1790 
-1799 YMAYISG
+1799 
-1806 AMSEEQFIN
+1806 
-1815 SMTGVV
+1815 
-1821 GSLTK
+1821 
-1826 DLEKGIPAAQK
+1826 
-1837 TLTALDESLR
+1837 
-1847 KAGYDLHEAEQSSQ
+1847 EQSSQ
-1861 SATGKAIEAVTADQ
+1861 SATGKAIEAITADQ
-1875 ANTLIGIGY
+1875 ASTLIGIGY
-1884 AMQISIEQGNTTRE
+1884 ALQSAVEQGNATRE
-1898 SMRSNVE
+1898 NIHSNVE
-1905 TICYYQTQIS
+1905 VICSYQMLMS
-1915 CDISEIKDIQY
+1915 DNISEIRDMQY

-1934 IVKNTEPI
+1934 IAKNTEPI
-1942 VAINENIASMYKLMR
+1942 TGINENIANMYKLIK

>member
-66 ELSAIISEAQEKLT
+66 ELNAIISEAQEKLT

-94 NATKTVET
+94 NAAKTVET

-222 RQRTEIANAE
+222 RQRTETANAE

-246 KVSEEEY
+246 KASEEEY
-253 IKAKENA
+253 IKAKESA

-305 AADALLERAASIRKE
+305 AADALLERAANIRKE

-334 YTSTTQKAQAEQKKE
+334 YTSTTQTAQAEQKKE

-402 IKEYFAEGSAIKE
+402 IKDYFAEGSAIKE

-568 KIGIW
+568 KIGVW

-586 ASKAAEEFRVA
+586 SSKAAEAFRVA
-597 MQPLNHYMD
+597 LQPLDHYMD
-606 ASKVQEVSQNILSM
+606 TDKIKDVRQNILAL
-620 TSKTTKSC
+620 TATTTKSC
-628 ADMANAALQFAKV
+628 ADMANAALQFVKV

-656 ESSNEYGALTGRTS
+656 KSANEYGALTGKTS
-670 EEGAKAISQMASEYH
+670 EEGAKAISKMASEYH
-685 MTAQEASEMNNIIA
+685 MTAQEASEMSNIIA
-699 SAAKHSTDSFG
+699 SASKHSVSSFG
-710 EMSDAIASAGSTT
+710 EMSDAIASAGST
-723 ALYGV
+723 ASLYGIG
-728 TFEETATLIGYSSGQ
+728 FKEMATLIGYSSGQ
-743 FGNAQK
+743 FGDANK
-749 AASKLS
+749 AASKFS

-811 DAIEQYSKKLENA
+811 DAIEQYGKKLEDA
-824 DAKNELLGDLSQR
+824 HAKNELLSDLSSR
-837 ASTNLK
+837 ASVNLA
-843 ALNNEW
+843 ALKNEW

-862 TLTNILKFF
+862 VLTNILKFF
-871 RRILEGSQQT
+871 RTITGGAQEAADVLH
-881 ASQLNYLKNYDKI
+881 YLKVMDNEKGRSKASI
-894 HPGSNKNVDYTEKV
+894 GPVGTGGFNANLAGSTIAEGADVD
-908 ASKWYL
+908 L
-914 SGFPEAQLSAQTAAS
+914 
-929 MRMESQKEN
+929 
-938 TKSLTEQEEQ
+938 
-948 LNKIFDRA
+948 
-956 YKKAR
+956 YKKQRDALQKIYSKAVAAAR
-961 DKYKPNP
+961 NKYKPNS
-968 KKGYQGISAEGMF
+968 KTGYKGISAEGMF
-981 NAGMNAVKNAIK
+981 NAGMNAVKNAIE
-993 NDPQAFSEF
+993 NSPQNYSQFKKSRI
-1002 GNAFTY
+1002 Y
-1008 NYFYKEKKRNT
+1008 NYFYKENKKNT
-1019 LTLNQ
+1019 LALNQ

-1090 RRQKKLDF
+1090 RRQRALDF
-1098 EKKLHQIDEEAEQL
+1098 EKKMHQLDEEAEQL
-1112 KQANIQ
+1112 KQKNIDT
-1118 AAKAKYDNDPQNKK
+1118 AKANYEKDPANKK
-1132 KEGFYASG
+1132 KEGFYALG

-1145 TLTEKQQ
+1145 GLTSEQQKYIQTKKDTLLVENAESERKYLREQLQYYYDYLKEFGSIQEQKYAIAKEYDEKIAKATSPNQRKLLEEQKKSSLANVELEAVKQNIDWGSVFGDFGTMFKDQLEPTIKSLKQLASKTENVDEKKTIWELVSKLQKTGTLWDSDIFVTISNDLKTYQEAMRSYAEAQKKEQKVADELTE
-1152 KIISTKKEVVHAQV
+1152 A
-1166 REEDE
+1166 EER
-1171 KALKNLTDKY
+1171 LKNAQKSGNEKDILDASATVDKLK
-1181 RNENQERLE
+1181 NQMSEAA
-1190 IEKKYDAD
+1190 DATKGNKD
-1198 IKKIQE
+1198 
-1204 ARAKKQEE
+1204 AVV
-1212 LNKATTEEQK
+1212 KATTDLQTSSQRAINQFQQLESCLSGLTSGTLK
-1222 EELQKQIDNLVL
+1222 GIGDALMGLDKLFGGKATDKAASSLVKMTTELFGSNSKLSKTLTKVLGESGMTGEIVSAALGILDILKDGVENLVSSLIDTILGAVNGLIKTALSPKTVTGILKSVFDGVTSIFDTLSFGTISNIFGDNSAKMESKIDKLNTSNEALKMSIDNLRDKIEKSNSLSEILNAQNKKEKQTKELEQNTSKQMIYETWKHGAWRSNLAASVEDNKGWKDAMKQVSAIL
-1234 AEAKATKDKGEAIVS
+1234 GKKVKTSGDFLSLSAEEMQRIIDSDNGAELWAKILNEYNKEGGKGGRSDKLSDMLNQYVNDFGNVAQDMADEIKEKLNGISFDSMKDSFISALMDMDKNAEDFASDFSKIMQQALLNLSVDELINGSENNPNGDSLKKLYDDMAEAMK
-1249 FDFDLLKKN
+1249 
-1258 PEYIQAFEDLN
+1258 
-1269 NVSNETL
+1269 NETYK
-1276 TSLIDMFE
+1276 SR
-1284 KFKTKAAESMS
+1284 AE
-1295 PDQIREFTNTLQS
+1295 EFAQR
-1308 MQDALLERENPFT
+1308 QQKLLEQGMKMR
-1321 QVAETAVEYQI
+1321 
-1332 SNAQVKALEDYIK
+1332 D
-1345 ALKEG
+1345 
-1350 KNIEQANIEVSK
+1350 
-1362 KLGKTYK
+1362 
-1369 NQEEAEKDLAKAK
+1369 
-1382 DKRNKAENK
+1382 
-1391 HQKAVKNLNAK
+1391 
-1402 INELADSI
+1402 ELA
-1410 NSLGD
+1410 
-1415 IIGGTEG
+1415 
-1422 QILGIIGGVLSFVTQ
+1422 QF
-1437 TTEGIKLVAATGA
+1437 TG
-1450 NAISSIEKAS
+1450 
-1460 VILGII
+1460 
-1466 SAAIQLLQK
+1466 
-1475 IGSMFKD
+1475 
-1482 THAQYEEYAQ
+1482 
-1492 KLKAVNDLTTAVN
+1492 
-1505 EYKLAVIKAQQQEKT
+1505 
-1520 WFASTGLIDLRES
+1520 
-1533 WTYSQEAL
+1533 
-1541 QGYLDKLT
+1541 
-1549 ETQAIYQ
+1549 
-1556 NESGGGWL
+1556 
-1564 TNSLKWVGSAVG
+1564 
-1576 KIVSLPGELVKK
+1576 
-1588 GLEALGVDMN
+1588 
-1598 NWLGDLTKGVVNFA
+1598 
-1612 TGGFEAIFGAGI
+1612 
-1624 GKIIDDSNK
+1624 
-1633 YDKGT
+1633 
-1638 TAAYNNL
+1638 
-1645 RIETRKKSS
+1645 
-1654 GFLGSGIGGH
+1654 
-1664 KQKTKDLR
+1664 
-1672 EWTKQKFGKDLF
+1672 
-1684 DENYMIDV
+1684 
-1692 DLAKTILDKYGNKLV
+1692 YG
-1707 GETKETLEELIKFKE
+1707 
-1722 EYDKF
+1722 
-1727 NEQLHEYVSELY
+1727 
-1739 SPLVDNFTD
+1739 
-1748 ALFDWF
+1748 
-1754 DNGKDV
+1754 
-1760 MDSFKQYATS
+1760 
-1770 TFREI
+1770 
-1775 AKEMIKSMVITEIFN
+1775 
-1790 KYKDQLSNI
+1790 
-1799 YMAYISG
+1799 
-1806 AMSEEQFIN
+1806 
-1815 SMTGVV
+1815 
-1821 GSLTK
+1821 
-1826 DLEKGIPAAQK
+1826 
-1837 TLTALDESLR
+1837 
-1847 KAGYDLHEAEQSSQ
+1847 EQSSQ
-1861 SATGKAIEAVTADQ
+1861 SATGKAIEAITADQ
-1875 ANTLIGIGY
+1875 ASTLIGIGY
-1884 AMQISIEQGNTTRE
+1884 ALQSAVEQGNATRE
-1898 SMRSNVE
+1898 NIHSNVKV
-1905 TICYYQTQIS
+1905 ICSYQMLMS
-1915 CDISEIKDIQY
+1915 DNISEIRDMQY

-1934 IVKNTEPI
+1934 IAKNTEPI
-1942 VAINENIASMYKLMR
+1942 TGINENIANMYKLIK

>member
-66 ELSAIISEAQEKLT
+66 ELNAIISEAQEKLT

-94 NATKTVET
+94 NAAKTVET

-222 RQRTEIANAE
+222 RQRTETANAE

-246 KVSEEEY
+246 KASEEEY
-253 IKAKENA
+253 IKAKESA

-305 AADALLERAASIRKE
+305 AADALLERAANIRKE

-334 YTSTTQKAQAEQKKE
+334 YTSTTQTAQAEQKKE

-402 IKEYFAEGSAIKE
+402 IKDYFAEGSAIKE

-527 QGIGKEAE
+527 QNIGKEAE

-568 KIGIW
+568 KIGVW

-586 ASKAAEEFRVA
+586 LSKAAEAFRVA
-597 MQPLNHYMD
+597 LQPLDHYMD
-606 ASKVQEVSQNILSM
+606 TDKIKDVRQNILAL
-620 TSKTTKSC
+620 TATTTKSC
-628 ADMANAALQFAKV
+628 ADMANAALQFVKV

-656 ESSNEYGALTGRTS
+656 NSANEYGALTGKTS

-685 MTAQEASEMNNIIA
+685 MTAQEALEMNNIIA
-699 SAAKHSTDSFG
+699 SASKHSVSSFG
-710 EMSDAIASAGSTT
+710 EMSDAIASAGSTA

-743 FGNAQK
+743 FGEANK
-749 AASKLS
+749 AASKFS

-768 NPSVVGMVTALKN
+768 NPSVVGIVTALKN

-789 ENVASKFMAR
+789 ENVASKFIAR

-811 DAIEQYSKKLENA
+811 DAIEQYGEKLEDA
-824 DAKNELLGDLSQR
+824 DAKNELLSDLSSR
-837 ASTNLK
+837 AFVNLA
-843 ALNNEW
+843 ALKNEW
-849 NGFLTGLNANLTP
+849 NGFLTGFNANITPILTKIVKIFRTITGGAQEAADVLHYLKVMDNEKGRSKASIGPVGTGGFNANLAG
-862 TLTNILKFF
+862 NI
-871 RRILEGSQQT
+871 RAEG
-881 ASQLNYLKNYDKI
+881 AD
-894 HPGSNKNVDYTEKV
+894 VD
-908 ASKWYL
+908 L
-914 SGFPEAQLSAQTAAS
+914 
-929 MRMESQKEN
+929 
-938 TKSLTEQEEQ
+938 
-948 LNKIFDRA
+948 
-956 YKKAR
+956 YKKQRNALQVIYIKAVAAAR
-961 DKYKPNP
+961 NKYKPNS
-968 KKGYQGISAEGMF
+968 KTGYKGISAEGMF
-981 NAGMNAVKNAIK
+981 NAGMNAVKNAIE
-993 NDPQAFSEF
+993 NSPQNYSQFKKSRI
-1002 GNAFTY
+1002 Y
-1008 NYFYKEKKRNT
+1008 NYFYKENKKNT
-1019 LTLNQ
+1019 LALNQ

-1090 RRQKKLDF
+1090 RRQRALDF
-1098 EKKLHQIDEEAEQL
+1098 EKKMHQLDEEAEQL
-1112 KQANIQ
+1112 KQKNIDT
-1118 AAKAKYDNDPQNKK
+1118 AKANYEKDPANKK
-1132 KEGFYASG
+1132 KEGFYALG

-1145 TLTEKQQ
+1145 GLTSEQQKYIQTKKDTLLVENAESERKYLREQLQYYYDYLKEFGSIQEQKYAIAKEYDEKIAKATSPNQRKLLEEQKKSSLANVELEAVKQNIDWGSVFGDFGTMFKDQLEPTIKSLKQLASKTENVDEKKTIWELVSKLQKTGTLWDSDIFVTISNDLKTYQEAMRSYAEAQKKEQKVADELTE
-1152 KIISTKKEVVHAQV
+1152 A
-1166 REEDE
+1166 EER
-1171 KALKNLTDKY
+1171 LKNAQKSGNEKDILDASATVDKLK
-1181 RNENQERLE
+1181 NQMSEAA
-1190 IEKKYDAD
+1190 DATKGNKD
-1198 IKKIQE
+1198 
-1204 ARAKKQEE
+1204 AVV
-1212 LNKATTEEQK
+1212 KATTDLQTSSQRAVNQFQQLESCLSGLTSGTLK
-1222 EELQKQIDNLVL
+1222 GIGDALMGLDKLFGGKATDKAASSLVKMTTELFGSNSKLSKTLTKVLGESGMTGEIVSAALGILDILKDGVENLVSSLIDTILGAVNGLIKTALSPKTVTGILKSVFDGVTSIFDTLSFGTISNIFGDNSAKMEGKIDKLNTSNEALKMSIDNLSDKIEKSNSLSEILNAQNKKEKQTKELEQNTSKQMIYETWKHGAWRSNLAASVEDNKGWKDAMKQVSAIL
-1234 AEAKATKDKGEAIVS
+1234 GKKVKTSGDFLSLSAEEMQRIIDSDNGAELWAKILNEYNKEGGKGGRSDKLSDMLNQYVNDFGNVAQDMADEIKEKLNGISFDSMKDSFISALMDMDKNAEDFASDFSKIMQQALLNLSVDELINGSENNPNGDSLKKLYDDMAEAMK
-1249 FDFDLLKKN
+1249 
-1258 PEYIQAFEDLN
+1258 
-1269 NVSNETL
+1269 NETYK
-1276 TSLIDMFE
+1276 SR
-1284 KFKTKAAESMS
+1284 AE
-1295 PDQIREFTNTLQS
+1295 EFAQR
-1308 MQDALLERENPFT
+1308 QQKLLEQGMKMR
-1321 QVAETAVEYQI
+1321 
-1332 SNAQVKALEDYIK
+1332 D
-1345 ALKEG
+1345 
-1350 KNIEQANIEVSK
+1350 
-1362 KLGKTYK
+1362 
-1369 NQEEAEKDLAKAK
+1369 
-1382 DKRNKAENK
+1382 
-1391 HQKAVKNLNAK
+1391 
-1402 INELADSI
+1402 ELA
-1410 NSLGD
+1410 
-1415 IIGGTEG
+1415 
-1422 QILGIIGGVLSFVTQ
+1422 QF
-1437 TTEGIKLVAATGA
+1437 TG
-1450 NAISSIEKAS
+1450 
-1460 VILGII
+1460 
-1466 SAAIQLLQK
+1466 
-1475 IGSMFKD
+1475 
-1482 THAQYEEYAQ
+1482 
-1492 KLKAVNDLTTAVN
+1492 
-1505 EYKLAVIKAQQQEKT
+1505 
-1520 WFASTGLIDLRES
+1520 
-1533 WTYSQEAL
+1533 
-1541 QGYLDKLT
+1541 
-1549 ETQAIYQ
+1549 
-1556 NESGGGWL
+1556 
-1564 TNSLKWVGSAVG
+1564 
-1576 KIVSLPGELVKK
+1576 
-1588 GLEALGVDMN
+1588 
-1598 NWLGDLTKGVVNFA
+1598 
-1612 TGGFEAIFGAGI
+1612 
-1624 GKIIDDSNK
+1624 
-1633 YDKGT
+1633 
-1638 TAAYNNL
+1638 
-1645 RIETRKKSS
+1645 
-1654 GFLGSGIGGH
+1654 
-1664 KQKTKDLR
+1664 
-1672 EWTKQKFGKDLF
+1672 
-1684 DENYMIDV
+1684 
-1692 DLAKTILDKYGNKLV
+1692 YG
-1707 GETKETLEELIKFKE
+1707 
-1722 EYDKF
+1722 
-1727 NEQLHEYVSELY
+1727 
-1739 SPLVDNFTD
+1739 
-1748 ALFDWF
+1748 
-1754 DNGKDV
+1754 
-1760 MDSFKQYATS
+1760 
-1770 TFREI
+1770 
-1775 AKEMIKSMVITEIFN
+1775 
-1790 KYKDQLSNI
+1790 
-1799 YMAYISG
+1799 
-1806 AMSEEQFIN
+1806 
-1815 SMTGVV
+1815 
-1821 GSLTK
+1821 
-1826 DLEKGIPAAQK
+1826 
-1837 TLTALDESLR
+1837 
-1847 KAGYDLHEAEQSSQ
+1847 EQSSQ
-1861 SATGKAIEAVTADQ
+1861 SATGKAIEAITADQ
-1875 ANTLIGIGY
+1875 ASTLIGIGY
-1884 AMQISIEQGNTTRE
+1884 ALQSAVEQGNATRE
-1898 SMRSNVE
+1898 NIHSNVE
-1905 TICYYQTQIS
+1905 VICSYQMLMS
-1915 CDISEIKDIQY
+1915 DNISEIRDMQY

-1934 IVKNTEPI
+1934 IAKNTEPI
-1942 VAINENIASMYKLMR
+1942 TGINENIANMYKLIK